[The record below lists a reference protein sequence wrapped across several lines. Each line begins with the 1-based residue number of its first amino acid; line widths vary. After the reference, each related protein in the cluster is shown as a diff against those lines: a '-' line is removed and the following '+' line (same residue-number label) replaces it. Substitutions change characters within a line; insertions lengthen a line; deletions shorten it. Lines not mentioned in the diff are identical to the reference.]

1 MAGHRNISSTM
12 KNSVQ
17 LRMTL
22 GMWQKRKTMTM
33 QMRTVAK
40 LASLLPL
47 LFAFMW
53 VNLKKSF
60 RLKIKIF
67 IRYLLEVLR
76 INIKCSLKI
85 FLTFVL
91 FSLFGQ

>member
-1 MAGHRNISSTM
+1 MRKLEEELTMRSQWLRLARHKLKLEGEKVAGHWNISSTM

-40 LASLLPL
+40 LTSLPPF

-53 VNLKKSF
+53 VNLSKSF
-60 RLKIKIF
+60 TLIK
-67 IRYLLEVLR
+67 
-76 INIKCSLKI
+76 
-85 FLTFVL
+85 T
-91 FSLFGQ
+91 

>member
-1 MAGHRNISSTM
+1 MRLARHMFQLEGEKVAGHRNISSTM

-22 GMWQKRKTMTM
+22 GKTMTK

-40 LASLLPL
+40 LTSLLPL
-47 LFAFMW
+47 LFDFMW

-60 RLKIKIF
+60 RFKIKIF
-67 IRYLLEVLR
+67 IRYLLEVLEL
-76 INIKCSLKI
+76 NAA
-85 FLTFVL
+85 
-91 FSLFGQ
+91 